1 MDYNERIQV
10 ASADNVMEFQ
20 EQLNFLY
27 AQGYRLLTQ
36 SSAGLGDRII
46 FTAVLEKDSGVDT
59 GANFEE
65 TLSLVE
71 QDRENEQADLQ
82 ED

>member
-10 ASADNVMEFQ
+10 ASADNVLEFQ

-27 AQGYRLLTQ
+27 ERGYRLLSQ
-36 SSAGLGDRII
+36 STAGLGDRII
-46 FTAVLEKDSGVDT
+46 FTAVLEKESSSDT
-59 GANFEE
+59 ESTFNE

-71 QDRENEQADLQ
+71 SGREDY
-82 ED
+82 DD

>member
-1 MDYNERIQV
+1 MDYSERIQV
-10 ASADNVMEFQ
+10 ASADNVLEFQ

-27 AQGYRLLTQ
+27 ERGYRLLSQ
-36 SSAGLGDRII
+36 STAGLGDRII
-46 FTAVLEKDSGVDT
+46 FTAVLEKKEDIDSE
-59 GANFEE
+59 AAFNE

-71 QDRENEQADLQ
+71 GGQDNY